1 MIHINQNKEH
11 RGYMKDCEITI
22 VEIVD
27 NKFEFNILDKMKNE
41 AGVWV
46 LYGKSETSKGL
57 KWQCLQVGQS
67 SNIVN
72 EIKTDLYYLFK
83 SDEIN
88 VQKTYVNQY
97 GESVFKYIEY
107 PSVREQLYSHINQN
121 FKHLKFILI
130 SKEIDMSKRKN
141 IEKYFAWSA
150 HSLFWRN
157 GGAFTRSKEI
167 DEEKY
172 CKLKSNVLKTIEI
185 DFEIKKTIEK
195 IIKSY
200 NN

>member
-1 MIHINQNKEH
+1 
-11 RGYMKDCEITI
+11 MKDCEITI
-22 VEIVD
+22 VEILD
-27 NKFEFNILDKMKNE
+27 NKFLFNKLDSIKGG
-41 AGVWV
+41 AGVWA
-46 LYGKSETSKGL
+46 LYGKSAKSKDV

-67 SNIVN
+67 ANILN

-83 SDEIN
+83 LDEIN
-88 VQKTYVNQY
+88 VQKTYINQY
-97 GESVFKYIEY
+97 GESVFKYIKY
-107 PSVREQLYSHINQN
+107 PSVREQLYSYINQN

-130 SKEIDMSKRKN
+130 SKETDISKRKN

-167 DEEKY
+167 NEEKY
-172 CKLKSNVLKTIEI
+172 CKLKAKVLKTIEI
-185 DFEIKKTIEK
+185 DLEEKKTIEK
-195 IIKSY
+195 IIESY